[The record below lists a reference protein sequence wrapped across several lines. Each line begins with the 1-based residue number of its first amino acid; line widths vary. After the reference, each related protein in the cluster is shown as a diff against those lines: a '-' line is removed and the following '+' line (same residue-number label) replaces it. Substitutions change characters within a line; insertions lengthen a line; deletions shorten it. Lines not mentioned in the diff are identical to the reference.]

1 MSLRDLRLPEVSL
14 ALGCAFLGLVIGCT
28 RSRSDAPQVIAS
40 ASPEARGLSR
50 EEAAQVLA
58 KVGDVT
64 ITLGDYAAAL
74 DRMDRYERLRYQS
87 ADRRQALLD
96 EMINVE
102 LLAQEAKRQKLDETD
117 EFKMRLDQ
125 ALRDEVLADLRASV
139 PTPDAIPSAEVR
151 AHYDAHRA
159 EYREPERRR
168 GSAIVVTDEKKAQS
182 LIDQAKKA
190 DAVGFGELVRKHS
203 VLRDKSESAPL
214 ELEGDLGIVSAV
226 GEPNGAGPV
235 LPEAIRKALF
245 EIPKVGDLYIEP
257 VRAEGRYYILR
268 MTGRTEARERSFAE
282 AERSIRVRIV
292 DERIASAERELIEKL
307 KGRTTITLD
316 DAALAKL
323 RVPPAKEE
331 TRRDALGR

>member
-1 MSLRDLRLPEVSL
+1 
-14 ALGCAFLGLVIGCT
+14 
-28 RSRSDAPQVIAS
+28 
-40 ASPEARGLSR
+40 LSR

-74 DRMDRYERLRYQS
+74 ERMDRYERLRYQS

-117 EFKMRLDQ
+117 EFRLRLDQ
-125 ALRDEVLADLRASV
+125 ALRDEVLADLRGSV
-139 PTPDAIPSAEVR
+139 PTPDAIAPAEVR
-151 AHYDAHRA
+151 AYYDAHRA

-168 GSAIVVTDEKKAQS
+168 ASAIVLTDEKKAQS
-182 LIDQAKKA
+182 VIEQAKRA
-190 DAVGFGELVRKHS
+190 DAVGFGELVRKYS
-203 VLRDKSESAPL
+203 ILRDKSENAPL

-226 GEPNGAGPV
+226 GEPNGAGPM
-235 LPEAIRKALF
+235 LPDAVRKALF
-245 EIPKVGDLYIEP
+245 EISKVGDLHVSP
-257 VRAEGRYYILR
+257 VLAEGRYYILR

-292 DERIASAERELIEKL
+292 DERIAAAERALIEKL
-307 KGRTTITLD
+307 KGQTTVTLD
-316 DAALAKL
+316 EAALAKL
-323 RVPPAKEE
+323 RVPALTKEE
-331 TRRDALGR
+331 TRRDALAR